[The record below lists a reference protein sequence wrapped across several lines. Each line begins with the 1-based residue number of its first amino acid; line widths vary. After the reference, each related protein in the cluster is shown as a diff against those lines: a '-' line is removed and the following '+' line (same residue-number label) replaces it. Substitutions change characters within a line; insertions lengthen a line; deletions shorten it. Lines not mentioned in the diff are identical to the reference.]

1 MTVNTSFMT
10 SREGALKQKQGGGGV
25 VEKWGNHLL
34 QVFCSCDR
42 NSRNCGGHSSES
54 VFFFVFFNDILER
67 CLRLTSSSSPS
78 RSLVEKRLYQEK
90 KCKEQA
96 NSSD

>member
-1 MTVNTSFMT
+1 MT
-10 SREGALKQKQGGGGV
+10 SREGALRQKQRGGGV
-25 VEKWGNHLL
+25 IEKWGNHLF
-34 QVFCSCDR
+34 QVFCSCDK
-42 NSRNCGGHSSES
+42 NSRDCGGHSSEP
-54 VFFFVFFNDILER
+54 FFFNDILER

-96 NSSD
+96 NSCD